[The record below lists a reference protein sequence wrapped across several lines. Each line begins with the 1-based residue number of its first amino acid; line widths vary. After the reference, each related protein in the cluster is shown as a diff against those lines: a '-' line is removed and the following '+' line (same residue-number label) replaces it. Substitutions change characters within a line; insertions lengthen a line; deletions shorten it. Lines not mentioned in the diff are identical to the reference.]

1 MSSMKK
7 ADIISF
13 NLQENQYGNKLS
25 AEISWEDRFTI
36 IDGYAPLLY
45 IRQKFNHN
53 PILLT
58 LGENYSKT
66 LNEYHNFN
74 VRGSGYNTRIKTRKI
89 LLPFH
94 TYQRYNLFT
103 GYNSV
108 IGYNKISHGCRGL
121 QLSDTKSEKLT
132 ICSDKYDIFVLAVVD
147 RNYLNRKKFDDSN
160 TVKFNRKKVTLLVS
174 NEKVWK
180 NDKFMKEHYSS
191 VLRKKIKKFL
201 ISAESQGYTIR
212 VVPDSYLDD
221 FIRSGVDLQ
230 TKSLT
235 KVAEI
240 ERDVKNALFNNLNIN
255 SFQR

>member
-1 MSSMKK
+1 MKK

-13 NLQENQYGNKLS
+13 DLQRNIYSQRS
-25 AEISWEDRFTI
+25 SFSISWEDRFTI

-45 IRQKFNHN
+45 IRQKFNHD

-58 LGENYSKT
+58 IGKIYSRSLT
-66 LNEYHNFN
+66 AYDNFN
-74 VRGSGYNTRIKTRKI
+74 ICGSGLNMKIKTRKL
-89 LLPFH
+89 LLPSY
-94 TYQRYNLFT
+94 TYKNYCIFT

-108 IGYNKISHGCRGL
+108 IGYNKQTYGCRGL

-147 RNYLNRKKFDDSN
+147 RNYLNRKKFDDSD

-180 NDKFMKEHYSS
+180 NDKFMKEHYSP
-191 VLRKKIKKFL
+191 VLRKEIKKFL
-201 ISAESQGYTIR
+201 ISAESGGYTIR
-212 VVPDSYLDD
+212 VVPDSYLND

>member
-1 MSSMKK
+1 MRK

-13 NLQENQYGNKLS
+13 DLQRNMYSQKS
-25 AEISWEDRFTI
+25 SRTISWEDRFTI
-36 IDGYAPLLY
+36 TDGYAPLLY
-45 IRQKFNHN
+45 IRQKFNHD

-58 LGENYSKT
+58 VGETYLRSLAAHN
-66 LNEYHNFN
+66 NFN
-74 VRGSGYNTRIKTRKI
+74 ICGPGWNMKIKTRKL
-89 LLPFH
+89 LLPSY
-94 TYQRYNLFT
+94 TYKRYNLFT

-108 IGYNKISHGCRGL
+108 IGYNEIKYGCRSL
-121 QLSDTKSEKLT
+121 QLSLSKFEKLT

-147 RNYLNRKKFDDSN
+147 RNYLNRKKFDDSE

-180 NDKFMKEHYSS
+180 NDKFMKEHYS
-191 VLRKKIKKFL
+191 VGLRKKIKEFL
-201 ISAESQGYTIR
+201 ISAESQGYTIK
-212 VVPDSYLDD
+212 VVPDSYLND
-221 FIRSGVDLQ
+221 FIRSGVDLE